1 MTTQTEH
8 PAMIAL
14 AGHINDL
21 QQDAMLLHSL
31 IGAAN
36 AAVSNPRHLETAVG
50 LLEQMHEISEHL
62 NVALDSATIGKIA
75 RAEA

>member
-14 AGHINDL
+14 AGHIN
-21 QQDAMLLHSL
+21 AMLLHSL